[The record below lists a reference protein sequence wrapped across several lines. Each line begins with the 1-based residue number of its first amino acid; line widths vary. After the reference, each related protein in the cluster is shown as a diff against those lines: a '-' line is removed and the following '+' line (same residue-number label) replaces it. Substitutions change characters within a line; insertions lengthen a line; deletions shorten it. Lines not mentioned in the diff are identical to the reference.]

1 MGEAAAETISSPSS
15 DGSFQVTVP
24 VSVRPGLNEIK
35 ATVNREQEGEGDN
48 SVVVED
54 FAVQ

>member
-1 MGEAAAETISSPSS
+1 MKESGAETVSLSAS
-15 DGSFQVTVP
+15 GESFQVTVP